1 MAKKG
6 GNTTV
11 KRQRAPSFWKV
22 RRMHGR
28 FVVRA
33 RPGPHPKAICYP
45 LGILLRDVLRVGQ
58 TMDEVKGILNSGKVS
73 VDGVVRRTIGWP
85 VGLMDTIELIPLS
98 QAFRLVPKNRNLL
111 VPVLLKK
118 QSEKSLKPLRVTLK
132 KTINGENTQ
141 YGFHDGRTL
150 VVKEQYSVG
159 DTCLV
164 DLSKKEIK
172 SHFVLK
178 KDSIVL
184 VIKGENAGAMGRIEE
199 IRDGLFSL
207 PKRTLVSFEDRSVE
221 IPVQMV
227 MPVGDKEPIVQVN

>member
-6 GNTTV
+6 GDTTV

-22 RRMHGR
+22 RRKHGQ

-33 RPGPHPKAICYP
+33 RPGPHPKAVCYP
-45 LGILLRDVLRVGQ
+45 LGILLRDVLSVGQ
-58 TMDEVKGILNSGKVS
+58 TMDEVKGILNDGKVS
-73 VDGVVRRTIGWP
+73 VDGVVRRAIGWP

-98 QAFRLVPKNRNLL
+98 QTFRLVPKNRNLL
-111 VPVLLKK
+111 VPVLLSK
-118 QSEKSLKPLRVTLK
+118 QSEKSLKLLRVTLK
-132 KTINGENTQ
+132 KTIKGNKTQ
-141 YGFHDGRTL
+141 YGFHDGMTL
-150 VVKEQYSVG
+150 VLTEQYSVG

-164 DLSKKEIK
+164 DLSNKQIK
-172 SHFVLK
+172 SHMILK

-184 VIKGENAGAMGRIEE
+184 VTKGENAGAIGKIEE

-207 PKRTLVSFEDRSVE
+207 PKRTVVSLADRSVE

-227 MPVGDKEPIVQVN
+227 MSVGDKEPIIQVN

>member
-1 MAKKG
+1 LAKKG
-6 GNTTV
+6 GDTTV
-11 KRQRAPSFWKV
+11 KRQCAPSFWKV
-22 RRMHGR
+22 RRKHGQ

-33 RPGPHPKAICYP
+33 RPGPHPKAVCYP

-58 TMDEVKGILNSGKVS
+58 TMDEVKGILNDGKVS

-98 QAFRLVPKNRNLL
+98 QTFRLVPKNRNLL
-111 VPVLLKK
+111 VPVLLSKEA
-118 QSEKSLKPLRVTLK
+118 EKSLKLLRVTLK
-132 KTINGENTQ
+132 KTIKGNKTQ

-150 VVKEQYSVG
+150 VVTEQYSVG

-164 DLSKKEIK
+164 DVSNKEIK
-172 SHFVLK
+172 SHLILK

-184 VIKGENAGAMGRIEE
+184 VTNGENAGAIGKIEE
-199 IRDGLFSL
+199 IREGLFSL
-207 PKRTLVSFEDRSVE
+207 PKRTVVSFGDRSVE

-227 MPVGDKEPIVQVN
+227 MSVGNKEPIIQVN